1 MRGYSLDLRERVVKA
16 VSEEKQSVKEVAE
29 LFGVSRWTV
38 NRYLKR
44 AEAGNLAESV
54 RVGQQPRLSEEG
66 FSVLKKQVS
75 QHKDW
80 TLEQH
85 AEALSESQAKT
96 FKKSVIGKY
105 LKQLGITL
113 KKDALSSGAQRTS
126 SQKVA
131 RVRSKAG
138 YQKAYLPRRNK

>member
-16 VSEEKQSVKEVAE
+16 VKEEKQSVTEVAKR
-29 LFGVSRWTV
+29 FGVSRWTV

-54 RVGQQPRLSEEG
+54 RVGQQPWLSEEG
-66 FSVLKKQVS
+66 FEQPKQQVAEH
-75 QHKDW
+75 QDW

-85 AEALSESQAKT
+85 ALALSESQAKT

-105 LKQLGITL
+105 FKRLGITL
-113 KKDALSSGAQRTS
+113 KKDVLFPGAE
-126 SQKVA
+126 
-131 RVRSKAG
+131 
-138 YQKAYLPRRNK
+138 